1 MEQTRKQK
9 TDKILDR
16 LMAITVGTPI
26 ALILCGVMVS
36 SYNIG
41 RQIIKGV
48 PIEITNTFGR
58 KETMIAIPTKKND
71 VFSFQGSSIFGR
83 VEYIDKGGDGNLE
96 EVILDRPL
104 IALRTYSP
112 GDYKRITNSTELQ
125 IYQQEYQGL
134 YNKVRKKIPT
144 GGFKLEPQY
153 Y

>member
-1 MEQTRKQK
+1 
-9 TDKILDR
+9 
-16 LMAITVGTPI
+16 
-26 ALILCGVMVS
+26 
-36 SYNIG
+36 
-41 RQIIKGV
+41 
-48 PIEITNTFGR
+48 
-58 KETMIAIPTKKND
+58 MIAIPTKKND